1 MSSTS
6 ITLSLKRPD
15 RSKLYLS
22 VRSDR
27 RGAECCGLETHRDE
41 RPHADR
47 SPNLRSSIPDS
58 TISALRELF
67 VRMIRAEST
76 RTDDRVHDDRD
87 LRDAL
92 VMLCTDACRNGVRAE
107 QLVIAIKQGWSS
119 LHQERPR
126 PRAAGPDEL
135 LNQIITLCIDEYY
148 AAKEAP

>member
-1 MSSTS
+1 
-6 ITLSLKRPD
+6 
-15 RSKLYLS
+15 
-22 VRSDR
+22 
-27 RGAECCGLETHRDE
+27 LETHRDD

-47 SPNLRSSIPDS
+47 PPNLRSSIPDS

-67 VRMIRAEST
+67 VRMVRAEST
-76 RTDDRVHDDRD
+76 RTDDRVHDDGD

-92 VMLCTDACRNGVRAE
+92 VMLCTDARRSDVRAE

-119 LHQERPR
+119 LHEERPR